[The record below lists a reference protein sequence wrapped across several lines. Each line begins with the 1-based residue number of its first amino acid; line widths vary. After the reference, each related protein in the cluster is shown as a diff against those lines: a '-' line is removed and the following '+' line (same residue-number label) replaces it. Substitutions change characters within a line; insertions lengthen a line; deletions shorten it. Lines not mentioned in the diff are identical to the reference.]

1 MTREDVQTLLDFA
14 NRLGSTP
21 RHVLVRAACMAGHEE
36 ADAAAQLRLLR
47 QSGVRHC
54 PLASDCANLL
64 LTPVASYAQDN
75 LGTALSLL
83 WQDAPRVD
91 R

>member
-1 MTREDVQTLLDFA
+1 MTREEVQTLCDLA
-14 NRLGSTP
+14 SRLGSTP
-21 RHVLVRAACMAGHEE
+21 RHILVRAACMASHENP
-36 ADAAAQLRLLR
+36 DAAAQLRLLR
-47 QSGVRHC
+47 RNGVRYC
-54 PLASDCANLL
+54 PLADDCANLL

-83 WQDAPRVD
+83 WQDARQVD